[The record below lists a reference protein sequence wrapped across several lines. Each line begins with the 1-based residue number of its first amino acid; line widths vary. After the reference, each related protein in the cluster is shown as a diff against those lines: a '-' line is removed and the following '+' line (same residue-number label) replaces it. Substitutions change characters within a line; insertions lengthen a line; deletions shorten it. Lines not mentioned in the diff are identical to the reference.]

1 MDRDGH
7 KEVLIGWGEKGR
19 HNAVGSGI
27 GETINMVVLLQGSS
41 SPAHSE
47 AGSSE
52 RQTNTDTRSGNLG
65 WYLSFAYPHPLQCTQ
80 TDCLLTTNANKLSHK
95 PSRIKEHYRT

>member
-19 HNAVGSGI
+19 HNAVGCGI
-27 GETINMVVLLQGSS
+27 GETINTVVLLQGSS

-47 AGSSE
+47 AGTNE
-52 RQTNTDTRSGNLG
+52 QQTNTDSRNENPGR
-65 WYLSFAYPHPLQCTQ
+65 YLSFAYPHPFQCTQ
-80 TDCLLTTNANKLSHK
+80 ANCLLTTNANKLSHK
-95 PSRIKEHYRT
+95 PSRIKELYRP